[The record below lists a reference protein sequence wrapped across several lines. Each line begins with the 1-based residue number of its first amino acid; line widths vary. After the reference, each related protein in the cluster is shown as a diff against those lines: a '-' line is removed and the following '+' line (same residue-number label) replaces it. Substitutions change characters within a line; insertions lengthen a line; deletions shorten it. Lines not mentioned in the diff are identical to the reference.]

1 MMAKERDRLDRIQR
15 QREKKAIEEVE
26 QCTFKPS
33 VSKNAFASSDLPAHE
48 RLWQYSK
55 ETEARKKDHL
65 TTEELK
71 EQAEL

>member
-1 MMAKERDRLDRIQR
+1 
-15 QREKKAIEEVE
+15 
-26 QCTFKPS
+26 

-48 RLWQYSK
+48 RLWQFSK